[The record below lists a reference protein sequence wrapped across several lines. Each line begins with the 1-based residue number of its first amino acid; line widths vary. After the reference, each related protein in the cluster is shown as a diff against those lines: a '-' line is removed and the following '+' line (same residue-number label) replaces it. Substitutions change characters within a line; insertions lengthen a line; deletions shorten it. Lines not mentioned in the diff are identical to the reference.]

1 MTQLAFYLV
10 AVLLLFGASALL
22 LLRQPREGRGA
33 QRGRPA
39 VPSEFFPVHCRYFPQ
54 VRLALSSDDAAYL
67 AERASPPVRRRW
79 NKCRRRAGRLY
90 LMGLREDFAR
100 LNRLARLL
108 SRYSPQVKARQEAE
122 LLWLDLRFQFLYE
135 MVVLRIL
142 LGRPASEDLGRMASL
157 IGSLGSRL
165 EQAALSLDLPAG
177 VISS

>member
-1 MTQLAFYLV
+1 MTQVAFYLV
-10 AVLLLFGASALL
+10 AVLLLLGATALL
-22 LLRQPREGRGA
+22 LRPPRKGRAA
-33 QRGRPA
+33 QRSRPA

-54 VRLALSSDDAAYL
+54 VRMALSSDDALYL
-67 AERASPPVRRRW
+67 AGRASAPVRRQW
-79 NKCRRRAGRLY
+79 KKCRRRAGRLY
-90 LMGLREDFAR
+90 LQGLREDFAR

-122 LLWLDLRFQFLYE
+122 LLRLHLRFQFLYQ
-135 MVVLRIL
+135 VTVFRIL
-142 LGRPASEDLGRMASL
+142 LGRPAAEDLGRMASL

>member
-1 MTQLAFYLV
+1 
-10 AVLLLFGASALL
+10 
-22 LLRQPREGRGA
+22 
-33 QRGRPA
+33 
-39 VPSEFFPVHCRYFPQ
+39 
-54 VRLALSSDDAAYL
+54 
-67 AERASPPVRRRW
+67 
-79 NKCRRRAGRLY
+79 
-90 LMGLREDFAR
+90 MGLREDFAR

>member
-10 AVLLLFGASALL
+10 AVLLLLGASAL
-22 LLRQPREGRGA
+22 LLRQPREGRA
-33 QRGRPA
+33 AERGRPA
-39 VPSEFFPVHCRYFPQ
+39 TPSEFFPVHCRYFPQ
-54 VRLALSSDDAAYL
+54 VRMALSSDDALYL
-67 AERASPPVRRRW
+67 AGRASPPVRRQW

-100 LNRLARLL
+100 LSRLARLL

-122 LLWLDLRFQFLYE
+122 LLWLHLRFQFLYE
-135 MVVLRIL
+135 MVVFRIL

-157 IGSLGSRL
+157 IGGLGSRL